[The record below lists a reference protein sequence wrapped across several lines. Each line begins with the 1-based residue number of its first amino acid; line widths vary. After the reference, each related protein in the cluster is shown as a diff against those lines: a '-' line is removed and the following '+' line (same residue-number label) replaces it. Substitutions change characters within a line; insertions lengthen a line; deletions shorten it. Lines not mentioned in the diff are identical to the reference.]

1 MCCQP
6 RTSGAIDGK
15 VFTAVVTTYW
25 NRYFNTVEAPWE
37 ASVTLFG
44 GRVWHRFSVCFAVAV
59 VCVSQFFVFSAGD
72 AVAEERG
79 FLGMQV
85 QGMSPKIAEALSLE
99 QGIGVLVRD
108 ISIDGPAAHA
118 GITRG
123 DLIVKM
129 KGIDIDTFDRL
140 LKVAGTLAP
149 GEKVAIELRRLG
161 KSMTVEMTI
170 AEWPIGWKVEDS
182 AFAAQPEI
190 GVTFAA
196 LTPQLRDRLGIRW
209 GATGIVVTIVNDA
222 FSTISP
228 LRRGDIVTQ
237 INQTQVWEPSQ
248 FLDAY
253 GKAKQDGRSV
263 LLLLVERSD
272 GFKYL
277 LQPVGGAG
285 PVAPPD
291 FKLPGQAN

>member
-1 MCCQP
+1 M
-6 RTSGAIDGK
+6 T
-15 VFTAVVTTYW
+15 F
-25 NRYFNTVEAPWE
+25 
-37 ASVTLFG
+37 FG
-44 GRVWHRFSVCFAVAV
+44 GDVLRRVAVCFAVISVFLAH
-59 VCVSQFFVFSAGD
+59 VSVFLAD
-72 AVAEERG
+72 EAAADERG

-85 QGMSPKIAEALSLE
+85 QGMSPKIAEALNLD
-99 QGIGVLVRD
+99 QGVGVLVRD
-108 ISIDGPAAHA
+108 ISVDGPAAHA
-118 GITRG
+118 GIARG

-129 KGIDIDTFDRL
+129 KGTVIDTFERL
-140 LKVAGTLAP
+140 LKVAETLAP

-161 KSMTVEMTI
+161 KTIAVEMTI
-170 AEWPIGWKVEDS
+170 AEWPVGWQIENS

-196 LTPQLRDRLGIRW
+196 LTPKLRDRMGIRW

-222 FSTISP
+222 FSTVSP
-228 LRRGDIVTQ
+228 LRRGDIITQ
-237 INQTQVWEPSQ
+237 INQMQIWEPNQ

-253 GKAKQDGRSV
+253 GKAKKDGRSAM
-263 LLLLVERSD
+263 LLLVERSD

-277 LQPVGGAG
+277 LQPVAGTG